1 MPTLHKIDNQT
12 NYLSKQL
19 KGEKMEKIGNIIES
33 IAHEKG
39 LKLAEAKEAISI
51 ALIKTAKR
59 VFVEDNEYGV
69 DIDDKTKDLTLFQ
82 KVIVVADDDEKLEE
96 NIGDVEK
103 YMSISEA
110 KKVDS
115 DLELDDELTYPISL
129 DDMGRTA
136 AAVLYRELEYHL
148 QRLLEQNIFDRYRQK
163 VGEAVSASVVRVD
176 SDENTFLEYKETKA
190 ILPMK
195 SRIKGEKFK
204 VGDVVRSVI
213 RKVYIDKK
221 TGMQV
226 ELSRTSPRFLE
237 ELLKLQV
244 PEINDELV
252 IIHGSARIPGERAKV
267 ALSSVTPSVDAVGA
281 TVGTKGIRINAVSEE
296 LHGEN
301 IDCIEYSDIPEM
313 FVSRALSPAIISAV
327 RIQED
332 KEGNKKAIVTV
343 PSDQKSKAIGKSGIN
358 IRLASM
364 LTGFDIELVELGGG
378 APASKDSNEIGT
390 QETTSNPDALKAL
403 FGDDED

>member
-1 MPTLHKIDNQT
+1 L
-12 NYLSKQL
+12 
-19 KGEKMEKIGNIIES
+19 EKIGSIIES

-39 LKLAEAKEAISI
+39 LKLEEAKEAIST

-59 VFVEDNEYGV
+59 VFVEDNEYAV
-69 DIDDKTKDLTLFQ
+69 DIDEKTKDLTLLQ
-82 KVIVVADDDEKLEE
+82 KVLVVADDDERLEE
-96 NIGDVEK
+96 NIGEVEK
-103 YMSISEA
+103 YIPISEA
-110 KKVDS
+110 KEVDP
-115 DLELDDELTYPISL
+115 DIEIDDELTYTISL

-136 AAVLYRELEYHL
+136 AAILYRELEYHL
-148 QRLLEQNIFDRYRQK
+148 QRLLEQNIFERYRQK
-163 VGEAVSASVVRVD
+163 VGQAVSASVVRVD
-176 SDENTFLEYKETKA
+176 SDENTYLEYKETKA

-221 TGMQV
+221 AGMQV
-226 ELSRTSPRFLE
+226 ELSRTSPKFLE

-281 TVGTKGIRINAVSEE
+281 TVGTKGVRINAVSEE

-313 FVSRALSPAIISAV
+313 YVSRALSPAIISAV
-327 RIQED
+327 RTEEKED
-332 KEGNKKAIVTV
+332 GTKKAIVTV

-364 LTGFDIELVELGGG
+364 LTGYEIELVELGGST
-378 APASKDSNEIGT
+378 PSKDGIGT
-390 QETTSNPDALKAL
+390 EESVSNPDALKAL
-403 FGDDED
+403 FGDSED

>member
-1 MPTLHKIDNQT
+1 
-12 NYLSKQL
+12 
-19 KGEKMEKIGNIIES
+19 MEKIGNIIES

-39 LKLAEAKEAISI
+39 LKLAEAKEAITI
-51 ALIKTAKR
+51 AMIKTAKR

-69 DIDDKTKDLTLFQ
+69 DINDKTKDLTLFQ
-82 KVIVVADDDEKLEE
+82 KVLVVSDEDERLEE
-96 NIGDVEK
+96 NIDDVEK
-103 YMSISEA
+103 YITISEA
-110 KKVDS
+110 KEVDS
-115 DLELDDELTYPISL
+115 DLEIDDELTYPISL

-136 AAVLYRELEYHL
+136 AAVLYRELEFHL
-148 QRLLEQNIFDRYRQK
+148 QRLLEQNIFEKYRQK
-163 VGEAVSASVVRVD
+163 VGEAVSATVVRVD
-176 SDENTFLEYKETKA
+176 NDQNTFLEYKEARA

-204 VGDVVRSVI
+204 TGDVVRSVI
-213 RKVYIDKK
+213 RKVFIDKK
-221 TGMQV
+221 VGMQV
-226 ELSRTSPRFLE
+226 ELSRTSPKFLE

-244 PEINDELV
+244 PEISDELV

-281 TVGTKGIRINAVSEE
+281 TVGTKGIRINAVSDE

-327 RIQED
+327 RIEN
-332 KEGNKKAIVTV
+332 GKAIVTV
-343 PSDQKSKAIGKSGIN
+343 PGDQKSKAIGKSGIN

-378 APASKDSNEIGT
+378 SSSSGDDIGA
-390 QETTSNPDALKAL
+390 QESTSNPDALKAL
-403 FGDDED
+403 FGDDDED

>member
-1 MPTLHKIDNQT
+1 
-12 NYLSKQL
+12 
-19 KGEKMEKIGNIIES
+19 MEKIGNIIES

-39 LKLAEAKEAISI
+39 LKLTEAKEAVST

-59 VFVEDNEYGV
+59 VFVEENEYAV
-69 DIDDKTKDLTLFQ
+69 DIDEKTKELALLQ
-82 KVIVVADDDEKLEE
+82 KVLVVADDDERLEE
-96 NIGDVEK
+96 NIGEIEK
-103 YMSISEA
+103 FIDISSA
-110 KKVDS
+110 KEVDP
-115 DLELDDELTYPISL
+115 DIEIDDELTYAISL

-136 AAVLYRELEYHL
+136 AAVLYRELEYHI
-148 QRLLEQNIFDRYRQK
+148 QRLMEQNIFERYRQR
-163 VGEAVSASVVRVD
+163 VGEAVSATVVRVD
-176 SDENTFLEYKETKA
+176 NDENTYLEYKEVKA

-221 TGMQV
+221 VGMQV
-226 ELSRTSPRFLE
+226 ELSRTSPKFLE
-237 ELLKLQV
+237 QLLKLQV

-252 IIHGSARIPGERAKV
+252 IIHKSARIPGERAKI

-281 TVGTKGIRINAVSEE
+281 TVGTKGVRINAVSQE

-301 IDCIEYSDIPEM
+301 IDCVEYSDIPEL

-327 RIQED
+327 RV
-332 KEGNKKAIVTV
+332 EGEKAIVTI

-364 LTGFDIELVELGGG
+364 LTGFEIELVEVGG
-378 APASKDSNEIGT
+378 T
-390 QETTSNPDALKAL
+390 TTSDGDKTTTTTESNADALKAL
-403 FGDDED
+403 FGDDDK

>member
-1 MPTLHKIDNQT
+1 L
-12 NYLSKQL
+12 
-19 KGEKMEKIGNIIES
+19 EKIGNIIES

-39 LKLAEAKEAISI
+39 LKLEEAKAAISI
-51 ALIKTAKR
+51 ALIKTAQR
-59 VFVEDNEYGV
+59 VFVQDNEYGV
-69 DIDDKTKDLTLFQ
+69 DIDEKTKDLTLFQ
-82 KVIVVADDDEKLEE
+82 KVLVVADDDQRLEE
-96 NIGDVEK
+96 NIDEVEK
-103 YMSISEA
+103 YIKISEA
-110 KKVDS
+110 KEVDS

-163 VGEAVSASVVRVD
+163 VGEAVSASVIRVD
-176 SDENTFLEYKETKA
+176 NDENTYLEYKETKA

-221 TGMQV
+221 VGMQV
-226 ELSRTSPRFLE
+226 ELSRTSPKFLE

-244 PEINDELV
+244 PEISDELV
-252 IIHGSARIPGERAKV
+252 IIHGSARIPGERAKI

-281 TVGTKGIRINAVSEE
+281 TVGTKGIRINAVSDE

-313 FVSRALSPAIISAV
+313 YVSRALSPAIISAV
-327 RIQED
+327 RIEED

-364 LTGFDIELVELGGG
+364 LTGYEIELVELGGG
-378 APASKDSNEIGT
+378 SAPSKDGDGIGVD
-390 QETTSNPDALKAL
+390 EVTSNPDALKAL